1 MVGIGDRKAFYYLK
15 NVIQMPWR
23 EVGFVSLW
31 IEFRVVFHLSN
42 KIDIYQEPVMCKTS
56 RKIEGRIRYL
66 PSRSL

>member
-31 IEFRVVFHLSN
+31 IEFQVVFHLSN
-42 KIDIYQEPVMCKTS
+42 KIDIY
-56 RKIEGRIRYL
+56 
-66 PSRSL
+66 